1 MASLPAAQGTC
12 VCVCVCVCV
21 CKREEA
27 KERLSRF
34 SGPIGSIISD
44 SKEKTVKPVGT
55 EVPAI
60 PTLKGT

>member
-1 MASLPAAQGTC
+1 MHAC
-12 VCVCVCVCV
+12 VRARVWGQWG
-21 CKREEA
+21 REEA

-34 SGPIGSIISD
+34 SGAIGFIISD

-55 EVPAI
+55 EVPAT